1 MGLGMAEEGA
11 SSCIGV
17 TSPNL
22 GGSEEEES
30 REHRSPCGQAY
41 RLPGDLDTH
50 HSPTQAPRLVS
61 EHPLLLSLSCLFTR
75 PTAPPRWLRSVG
87 AVATALQGKPQS
99 LTIAYLSPGSGTSL
113 T

>member
-61 EHPLLLSLSCLFTR
+61 AAKTR
-75 PTAPPRWLRSVG
+75 GFHTQLDEGPETP
-87 AVATALQGKPQS
+87 
-99 LTIAYLSPGSGTSL
+99 
-113 T
+113 

>member
-1 MGLGMAEEGA
+1 MGLGMAEGGSLKLYRGHLA
-11 SSCIGV
+11 H
-17 TSPNL
+17 L

-61 EHPLLLSLSCLFTR
+61 EHPLLLSLSCLFTH
-75 PTAPPRWLRSVG
+75 PTAPPRCGGTAPHPACPFATLRVSFHFVILG
-87 AVATALQGKPQS
+87 AEKC
-99 LTIAYLSPGSGTSL
+99 
-113 T
+113 

>member
-61 EHPLLLSLSCLFTR
+61 DPYPGDFSDPEIELGSL
-75 PTAPPRWLRSVG
+75 
-87 AVATALQGKPQS
+87 ALQVDSLPTELSGKPRT
-99 LTIAYLSPGSGTSL
+99 LRMVNRECEVKGRV
-113 T
+113 

>member
-1 MGLGMAEEGA
+1 MGLGMAGEGA

-75 PTAPPRWLRSVG
+75 PTAPPRCGGTAPHPACPFATLRVSFHFVILG
-87 AVATALQGKPQS
+87 AEKC
-99 LTIAYLSPGSGTSL
+99 
-113 T
+113 